1 MVQSRWRRAI
11 AVSAICGGALAG
23 LALPVAP
30 PWAMAGEVAAPGA
43 GPWAGPWAGSW
54 SERVQVI
61 HDAAA
66 GTVVRVRLKA
76 WNAEPVDP
84 LEFVFEP
91 EPGSG
96 FDPSAGGGAITGRG
110 KLVWRVRGSASYDRR
125 TVHSTYAG
133 DLVAGRPHG
142 KGRMEKR
149 SGEVLE
155 GEWVGGL
162 LHGKGTL
169 TEADG
174 TRTQATFVEGR
185 AHGEGRQTR
194 TDGSIYEGG
203 FRDGRRD
210 GAATVRLPGGT
221 AYASQWRDGA
231 EISGRRPDVLADAMV
246 GGLLRAQSGGGDAG
260 KAELS
265 VSVDQR
271 MTRQADM
278 HYVHEVYDDY
288 IEIRPEDAGMVDAWL
303 GKAEI
308 APYSYGAA
316 FGYVDWEEAPSY
328 LEVAMKTTD
337 DSRVRV
343 EAFQLRFEDSQVYR
357 KPFLSILEHRGCV
370 GFRPT
375 FSFANNGWGPARNGR
390 LWFEFHDTS
399 NPEKTSRR
407 FEMAIDDFDDGLDV
421 SLRSALD
428 QTGVDT
434 AALERGRFTC
444 ASEQDLPQCRQRVLD
459 TLDFGE
465 IEPMLSGGPV
475 IGVGYRGEFTYS
487 WSDDRG
493 NDYETTEP
501 VEAELQLAAIETEVM
516 VAEHGA
522 GWGDPPAALRYQ
534 EVRLPSDDQD
544 YTVDMMLRGNRNVSD
559 LTARLKVY
567 AGENSIHRF
576 RAVATFADGST
587 RQSKPVNYYHVRP
600 RDPTFEPAQP
610 DNCYLDD
617 SIFVPPDR

>member
-1 MVQSRWRRAI
+1 MVASRSR
-11 AVSAICGGALAG
+11 CGLVATALAGALAG
-23 LALPVAP
+23 LVVVVAP
-30 PWAMAGEVAAPGA
+30 AAAQGDAGAWAQ
-43 GPWAGPWAGSW
+43 
-54 SERVQVI
+54 RVQVI
-61 HDAAA
+61 HDAAS
-66 GTVVRVRLKA
+66 GTVARVQLRA
-76 WNAEPVDP
+76 WSADPVDA

-96 FDPSAGGGAITGRG
+96 FDPAAGEGAITGRG

-125 TVHSTYAG
+125 TIHSTYVG

-142 KGRMEKR
+142 KGRLEKR

-155 GEWVGGL
+155 GEWAAGR
-162 LHGKGTL
+162 LHGAGVL
-169 TEADG
+169 LEADG
-174 TRTQATFVEGR
+174 TRTEARFVDGR
-185 AHGEGRQTR
+185 AEGEGRQTR
-194 TDGSIYEGG
+194 PDGSIYRGAFRAG
-203 FRDGRRD
+203 LRDGE
-210 GAATVRLPGGT
+210 ATVRLPGGT
-221 AYASQWRDGA
+221 TYASRWRGGV
-231 EISGRRPDVLADAMV
+231 EISGQRPDAMADAMI

-260 KAELS
+260 KVELS

-278 HYVHEVYDDY
+278 HYAHEVYDDH
-288 IEIRPEDAGMVDAWL
+288 IEIYPENAGMTDAWL
-303 GKAEI
+303 GKASI
-308 APYSYGAA
+308 SSDSYGAA
-316 FGYVDWEEAPSY
+316 FGFVDWEEAPSF
-328 LEVAMKTTD
+328 LEVAMRTTD
-337 DSRVRV
+337 NSRVRV

-357 KPFLSILEHRGCV
+357 KPFLSIFEHRGCT

-375 FSFANNGWGPARNGR
+375 FSFINNGWGPARDGR
-390 LWFEFHDTS
+390 LSLQFY
-399 NPEKTSRR
+399 NPSDPGEGSRR
-407 FEMAIDDFDDGLDV
+407 FDVAVDDFDDGLEV
-421 SLRSALD
+421 SLRSVLD
-428 QTGVDT
+428 QAGVDT
-434 AALERGRFTC
+434 TALERARFTC

-465 IEPMLSGGPV
+465 IEPLLYGGHV
-475 IGVGYRGEFTYS
+475 VGVGYRGEFTYS

-493 NDYETTEP
+493 NSYEMTEP

-544 YTVDMMLRGNRNVSD
+544 YTVDLALRGNRNVSD

-576 RAVATFADGST
+576 SAVATFADGSM
-587 RQSKPVNYYHVRP
+587 RQSKPVHYYHVRP
-600 RDPTFEPAQP
+600 RGQTFYAPEP

-617 SIFVPPDR
+617 SIFVPPE

>member
-1 MVQSRWRRAI
+1 MVASSWR
-11 AVSAICGGALAG
+11 CGLVTTALAGALAG
-23 LALPVAP
+23 LIL
-30 PWAMAGEVAAPGA
+30 VAAPASAGDGA
-43 GPWAGPWAGSW
+43 WAR
-54 SERVQVI
+54 RVQVI
-61 HDAAA
+61 HDPAS
-66 GTVVRVRLKA
+66 GTVARVALRA
-76 WNAEPVDP
+76 WSAEPADT

-96 FDPSAGGGAITGRG
+96 FDPAAGDGAITGRG

-125 TVHSTYAG
+125 TIHSTYVGA
-133 DLVAGRPHG
+133 LVAGRPHG
-142 KGRMEKR
+142 KGRLEKR

-155 GEWVGGL
+155 GEWVAGQ
-162 LHGKGTL
+162 LHGKGVL
-169 TEADG
+169 LEADG
-174 TRTQATFVEGR
+174 TRTEASFVDGR
-185 AHGEGRQTR
+185 AEGEGRQTR
-194 TDGSIYEGG
+194 PDGSIYRGSFHNG
-203 FRDGRRD
+203 LRDGE
-210 GAATVRLPGGT
+210 ATVRLPGGT
-221 AYASQWRDGA
+221 TYASRWRAGV
-231 EISGRRPDVLADAMV
+231 EISGQRPDAMADAMV

-260 KAELS
+260 KVELS

-278 HYVHEVYDDY
+278 HYAHEVYDDY
-288 IEIRPEDAGMVDAWL
+288 IEIYPEDQAMIDTWL
-303 GKAEI
+303 GKATI
-308 APYSYGAA
+308 TPYSYSVV
-316 FGYVDWEEAPSY
+316 FDSVNWEEEPSF

-357 KPFLSILEHRGCV
+357 KPFLSILEHRGCT

-390 LWFEFHDTS
+390 LSVEFYDMA
-399 NPEKTSRR
+399 NPEKASRR
-407 FEMAIDDFDDGLDV
+407 FEMAVDDFDDGLDV

-428 QTGVDT
+428 QAGVDT
-434 AALERGRFTC
+434 ASAERARFTC

-465 IEPMLSGGPV
+465 IEPMLSEGYA

-493 NDYETTEP
+493 NTYETTEP
-501 VEAELQLAAIETEVM
+501 VQAELQLAAIETEVM

-534 EVRLPSDDQD
+534 EVRLPSDAQD
-544 YTVDMMLRGNRNVSD
+544 YTVDLALRGGRAVSD

-567 AGENSIHRF
+567 AEANSIHRF

-600 RDPTFEPAQP
+600 RDRLFEPEQP

-617 SIFVPPDR
+617 SIFVPPEL